1 MVFLMYYS
9 NKSILTDNYLK
20 SLSEPFKFIL
30 LIFIGSI
37 LLTISAKISIPF
49 FPVPMT
55 MQTLVV
61 LFIGM
66 TFGRILA
73 PATICLY
80 LFQGAIGLP
89 VFATGGGILYLLGP
103 TGGYLVGFLL
113 SSIVL
118 SNLAAI
124 GWDKK
129 YFLTLLS
136 LILGISIIFIVGLLQ
151 LSFVLNL
158 SLIKSIQIGLSPF
171 IFGELFKILI
181 LTILIPFISNKH

>member
-20 SLSEPFKFIL
+20 SLSEPSKFIL

-136 LILGISIIFIVGLLQ
+136 LVLGISIIFIVGLLQ

-158 SLIKSIQIGLSPF
+158 TLTKSIQIGLSPF

>member
-129 YFLTLLS
+129 YFFTLLS
-136 LILGISIIFIVGLLQ
+136 LVLGISIIFIVGLLQ

-158 SLIKSIQIGLSPF
+158 SLVKSTQIGLSPF

>member
-158 SLIKSIQIGLSPF
+158 TFIKSIQIGLSPF

>member
-1 MVFLMYYS
+1 MY
-9 NKSILTDNYLK
+9 KR
-20 SLSEPFKFIL
+20 
-30 LIFIGSI
+30 
-37 LLTISAKISIPF
+37 
-49 FPVPMT
+49 
-55 MQTLVV
+55 Q
-61 LFIGM
+61 
-66 TFGRILA
+66 
-73 PATICLY
+73 
-80 LFQGAIGLP
+80 

-171 IFGELFKILI
+171 IFGELFKSLI

>member
-136 LILGISIIFIVGLLQ
+136 LVLGISIIFIVGLLQ

-158 SLIKSIQIGLSPF
+158 TLTKSIQIGLSPF

>member
-1 MVFLMYYS
+1 VFLMYYS

-20 SLSEPFKFIL
+20 SLSEPSKFIL

-89 VFATGGGILYLLGP
+89 VFATGGGIPYLLGP

-136 LILGISIIFIVGLLQ
+136 LVLGISIIFIVGLLQ

-158 SLIKSIQIGLSPF
+158 TPIKSIQIGLSPF

>member
-20 SLSEPFKFIL
+20 SLSEPSKFIL

-136 LILGISIIFIVGLLQ
+136 LVLGISIIFIVGLLQ

-158 SLIKSIQIGLSPF
+158 TLIKSIQIGLSPF

>member
-136 LILGISIIFIVGLLQ
+136 LVLGISIIFIVGLLQ

-158 SLIKSIQIGLSPF
+158 TLIKSIQIGLSPF

>member
-1 MVFLMYYS
+1 MYYS

-124 GWDKK
+124 GCDKK

-136 LILGISIIFIVGLLQ
+136 LVLGISIIFIVGLLQ

-158 SLIKSIQIGLSPF
+158 SLIKSIQVGLSPF

>member
-1 MVFLMYYS
+1 MYYS

-20 SLSEPFKFIL
+20 NLSEPFRFIL

-37 LLTISAKISIPF
+37 FLTISAKISIPF
-49 FPVPMT
+49 LPVPMT

-89 VFATGGGILYLLGP
+89 VFASGGGILYLFGP
-103 TGGYLVGFLL
+103 TGGYLFGFLL
-113 SSIVL
+113 SSIAL

-129 YFLTLLS
+129 YSLTLLS

-151 LSFVLNL
+151 LAFVLNL
-158 SLIKSIQIGLSPF
+158 TFIKSIQIGLSPF
-171 IFGELFKILI
+171 IFGEIFKILI

>member
-1 MVFLMYYS
+1 MYYS

-20 SLSEPFKFIL
+20 SLSEPSKFIL

-80 LFQGAIGLP
+80 LFQGARGLP

-136 LILGISIIFIVGLLQ
+136 LVLGISIIFIVGLLQ

-158 SLIKSIQIGLSPF
+158 TLTKSIQIGLSPF